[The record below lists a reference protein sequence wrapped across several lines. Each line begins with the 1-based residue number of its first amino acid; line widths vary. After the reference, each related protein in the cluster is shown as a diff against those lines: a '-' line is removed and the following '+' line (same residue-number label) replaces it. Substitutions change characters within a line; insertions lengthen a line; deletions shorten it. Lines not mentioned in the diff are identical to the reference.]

1 MKRHGFTLIELLV
14 VIAIIAIL
22 AAILFPV
29 FSQAREKARQASCTS
44 NVRNLAMGLAQ
55 YIQDYD
61 EVFPFVRMGIGRP
74 CWARQDEPYYSWRM
88 ITQPYIRNW
97 QIWDCPTQITTNN
110 EEAGRMN
117 NPSDGGCC
125 GSERFRSADPFSWP
139 LRRMT
144 GGAWVALEYQYNGT
158 SFCGGWR
165 PGKPYDG
172 PTKMAS
178 ITEPA
183 ALIMVGEPGIAC
195 PDAGTWC
202 NWWWRKD
209 RQWHLGGKLYIFADA
224 HVKWLKPTQTVRG
237 YTWQLDGARHNHPYD
252 LSCNDNY
259 ETE

>member
-1 MKRHGFTLIELLV
+1 MKRFGFTLIELLV

-44 NVRNLAMGLAQ
+44 NLRNLAMALAQ
-55 YIQDYD
+55 YVQDYD
-61 EVFPFVRMGIGRP
+61 ERFPFVRVGIGRP
-74 CWARQDEPYYSWRM
+74 CWAPQQEPYYSWRM

-97 QIWDCPTQITTNN
+97 QIWDCPTQNVTNN
-110 EEAGRMN
+110 EEGGSSA
-117 NPSDGGCC
+117 NPNSGGCC
-125 GSERFRSADPFSWP
+125 GSEQFRSSDPLRWP

-144 GGAWVALEYQYNGT
+144 GGYWVPLEYHYNG
-158 SFCGGWR
+158 SAFCGEA
-165 PGKPYDG
+165 
-172 PTKMAS
+172 TKLPE
-178 ITEPA
+178 IREPA
-183 ALIMVGEPGIAC
+183 ALIMVGEPGIPC

-209 RQWHLGGKLYIFADA
+209 RQWHLGGKIYIFADA

-237 YTWQLDGARHNHPYD
+237 YTWFKDGRRVNHPYD

>member
-1 MKRHGFTLIELLV
+1 MKKRGFTLIELLV

-44 NVRNLAMGLAQ
+44 NLRNLAMALAQ
-55 YIQDYD
+55 YNNDYD
-61 EVFPFVRMGIGRP
+61 ERFPFVRVGIGRP
-74 CWARQDEPYYSWRM
+74 CWAPQQEPYYSWRM

-97 QIWDCPTQITTNN
+97 QIWDCPTQNVTNT
-110 EEAGRMN
+110 EEGGHYLDPN
-117 NPSDGGCC
+117 GGGCC
-125 GSERFRSADPFSWP
+125 GSEAFRGRFP
-139 LRRMT
+139 LRLLL
-144 GGAWVALEYQYNGT
+144 GGQWTPLEYNYNG
-158 SFCGGWR
+158 SAFCGEPKRLPEIKR
-165 PGKPYDG
+165 P
-172 PTKMAS
+172 AN
-178 ITEPA
+178 
-183 ALIMVGEPGIAC
+183 LIMVGEPGIAC

-209 RQWHLGGKLYIFADA
+209 RQWHLGGKIYIFADA

-237 YTWQLDGARHNHPYD
+237 YTWFPDGREVNHPYD